1 MSEIT
6 LGSDPSESTG
16 SNEQGDTDV
25 IGSVHELGPAV
36 RELVTSGVLTGASG
50 VVTLGRGVQ
59 SLRRGDVGRG
69 LLRLAVGGVFVA
81 VAVAQRRSSGGSR
94 GRETGAV
101 DQTDVVGRESALGDV
116 SSGLDT
122 GDEHGGTDPT
132 EIAETGPDIEDVD
145 TGSSAGEDEGIDRD
159 DVEATDVVTTGIDD
173 DAVRAGSGSEE
184 EGTDESEAYDEGG
197 PGAPAE
203 NEQG

>member
-1 MSEIT
+1 
-6 LGSDPSESTG
+6 
-16 SNEQGDTDV
+16 
-25 IGSVHELGPAV
+25 
-36 RELVTSGVLTGASG
+36 
-50 VVTLGRGVQ
+50 
-59 SLRRGDVGRG
+59 
-69 LLRLAVGGVFVA
+69 
-81 VAVAQRRSSGGSR
+81 
-94 GRETGAV
+94 
-101 DQTDVVGRESALGDV
+101 VVGRESALGDV

-184 EGTDESEAYDEGG
+184 EGTDESEASDEGG